1 MANELQINGN
11 VVESVELAGKSDK
24 NYKKVENYVVDRIK
38 HHRQL
43 WRKEIDEWHNARYA
57 WYQTTQPRTYPMQE
71 LYNDIM
77 LDGHLTGIT
86 GNRTLRVVNKPFCLA
101 VDGVKDQDLTE
112 LIKDKEWFQ
121 DLLQSAH
128 ESIYRGYSLIWLETF
143 ENGEIKAVRDI
154 DRRYVLPQHE
164 LLLKS
169 IDGIN
174 GLKYKELPEYLLY
187 AQLYDPVGLLEKAAP
202 YTILKRHSWSSWDE
216 FEELFGI
223 PIRIAKIASQS
234 EQVKNEV
241 SGWMEDMGSSAY
253 AVLPM
258 GTEVEIKENSKA
270 DSFNVFMQK
279 IQQLDKEMSKLV
291 LHQTMTTE
299 SGSSRSQGEVHQTTL
314 EELIYADERKMLSF
328 LNTRLLPAMRYHGY
342 VMPEG
347 TKFMIEKTT
356 NVNKQIEIDE
366 KLMRSGYVLKQDYL
380 ERTYGVEIE
389 RLPGANEPPGKP

>member
-1 MANELQINGN
+1 MSKEIQINGN
-11 VVESVELAGKSDK
+11 LVENVELAGKSSKDF
-24 NYKKVENYVVDRIK
+24 KKIENYVVDRIK

-43 WRKEIDEWHNARYA
+43 WRKEIDEWHMARYA
-57 WYQTTQPRTYPMQE
+57 WYQTTQPRSYLMQE
-71 LYNDIM
+71 LYSDIM

-86 GNRTLRVVNKPFCLA
+86 GNRTLRVINKPFCLA
-101 VDGVKDQDLTE
+101 VDGVKDEDLTKYIE
-112 LIKDKEWFQ
+112 DKEWFQ

-128 ESIYRGYSLIWLETF
+128 ESIYRGYSLIWLEQF
-143 ENGEIKAVRDI
+143 ENGEIKKVRNI
-154 DRRYVLPQHE
+154 DRRYVLAQQD

-174 GLKYKELPEYLLY
+174 GLRYLELPEHLLY
-187 AQLYDPVGLLEKAAP
+187 CQLYDQVGLLEKAAP

-216 FEELFGI
+216 FEELFGV

-234 EQVKNEV
+234 ERVKDEV
-241 SGWMEDMGSSAY
+241 SGWMHDMGQSAY
-253 AVLPM
+253 AVLPV
-258 GTEVEIKENSKA
+258 GTDVEIKENSKT
-270 DSFNVFMQK
+270 DSFRVFMEK

-291 LHQTMTTE
+291 LHQTMTTD

-328 LNTRLLPAMRYHGY
+328 LNTKLLPAMRYHGY

-347 TKFMIEKTT
+347 AHFMIEKTT
-356 NVNKQIEIDE
+356 NVNRQIEIDE
-366 KLMRSGYVLKQDYL
+366 MLMRSGYVLKQDYL

-389 RLPGANEPPGKP
+389 RLPGENEPPGKP